1 MSKRSRVLL
10 TGLLATAVVLSGCS
24 TKGGSTSEAKA
35 GSDGVKTDFGV
46 TDKTI
51 SLGVMTD
58 LSGPFKVN
66 SLPVTYGNQMWA
78 DDVNA
83 AGGICGRD
91 IKVEVRDTAQQAD
104 KAVALYPE
112 LEPKVLGIMQLTGS
126 PILAALKSSI
136 KSDNMLT
143 LPTSWASTNLDAPQV
158 FMIGSTYDI
167 DMMNGL
173 NFLKDQGKIK
183 DGDKIGHIYVDSEF
197 GKGGL
202 LGSEYWGK
210 QHGSEIVGVKVTA
223 EDKDMSSAVTQLKSQ
238 GVKAILMSLSP
249 SPAASVATQAQA
261 QGLQVPLMFS
271 SVSFDPTLLDTPAKD
286 ALLNG
291 NTFRVSS
298 VIPAAADNPLVKKI
312 MQEYDSRGYKEIKS
326 DSIVIG
332 YMHGLAWQGVLE
344 QACKDKDLTRA
355 GIMAAKKKSKVNT
368 QGLSGKLDFSQEG
381 SPSSRET
388 LVEAPSFDVVGRLVV
403 VQPFKESADAKS
415 YKAPH
420 QK

>member
-1 MSKRSRVLL
+1 MLKRNRLL
-10 TGLLATAVVLSGCS
+10 FTGLVATAVVLSGCS
-24 TKGGSTSEAKA
+24 TKGGGADEVKT
-35 GSDGVKTDFGV
+35 GPDGVKYDVGV

-58 LSGPFKVN
+58 LSGPFKIN
-66 SLPVTYGNQMWA
+66 SLPVTYGNQLWA

-83 AGGICGRD
+83 AGGICGRQV
-91 IKVEVRDTAQQAD
+91 KVVVRDTAQQAD
-104 KAVALYPE
+104 KAVSLYPE

-126 PILAALKSSI
+126 PILAALKSNI
-136 KSDNMLT
+136 VSDNMLT

-173 NFLKDQGKIK
+173 NYLLDQGKIK
-183 DGDKIGHIYVDSEF
+183 EGDKIGHIYVDSEF

-202 LGSEYWGK
+202 MGSEYWAK
-210 QHGSEIVGVKVTA
+210 QHGSDVAAVKVTA
-223 EDKDMSSAVTQLKSQ
+223 EDKDMSSAITQLKSQ
-238 GVKAILMSLSP
+238 GVKAILLSLSP
-249 SPAASVATQAQA
+249 SPAASVETQAQA
-261 QGLQVPLMFS
+261 QGLQVPIVFS

-286 ALLNG
+286 AMLAG
-291 NTFRVSS
+291 NTYRVSNI
-298 VIPAAADNPLVKKI
+298 VPASSDNPLVQKI
-312 MQEYDSRGYKEIKS
+312 FQEFDTKNYDVEKS
-326 DSIVIG
+326 DSFVTG

-355 GIMAAKKKSKVNT
+355 GIMAAKKKSKVDT
-368 QGLSGKLDFSQEG
+368 QGLSGKLDFGEEG
-381 SPSSRET
+381 APSSRET
-388 LVEAPSFDVVGRLVV
+388 LIEQPDINAIGRLVV
-403 VQPFKESADAKS
+403 VQPFKASDDAEK

>member
-1 MSKRSRVLL
+1 
-10 TGLLATAVVLSGCS
+10 
-24 TKGGSTSEAKA
+24 
-35 GSDGVKTDFGV
+35 
-46 TDKTI
+46 
-51 SLGVMTD
+51 
-58 LSGPFKVN
+58 
-66 SLPVTYGNQMWA
+66 
-78 DDVNA
+78 
-83 AGGICGRD
+83 
-91 IKVEVRDTAQQAD
+91 
-104 KAVALYPE
+104 
-112 LEPKVLGIMQLTGS
+112 
-126 PILAALKSSI
+126 
-136 KSDNMLT
+136 MLT

-173 NFLKDQGKIK
+173 NFLADQGKIQ

-202 LGSEYWGK
+202 MGSEYWGE

-298 VIPAAADNPLVKKI
+298 IVPAAADNPLVTKI
-312 MQEYDSRGYKEIKS
+312 MQEYDAKGYKELKS
-326 DSIVIG
+326 DSIVVG

-355 GIMAAKKKSKVNT
+355 GIMAAKKKSKVDT
-368 QGLSGKLDFSQEG
+368 QGLSGKLDFSEEG
-381 SPSSRET
+381 APSSRET
-388 LVEAPSFDVVGRLVV
+388 LVEAPNYDVVGRLTV
-403 VQPFKESADAKS
+403 VQPFKESADAKN
-415 YKAPH
+415 YKTPH